1 MAHPSYNFP
10 TTFYLVD
17 EASVTAT
24 ENFFELYCTASGNID
39 VYGSGLFSYVDID
52 AASGTE
58 VVKYIDPSTGA
69 AFVDVDAAD
78 GLDAGFYERVS
89 TAGLT
94 VALTAGQT
102 IKGAFTKVVTPASSN
117 ASVVAYYK

>member
-17 EASVTAT
+17 EASVTAI
-24 ENFFELYCTASGNID
+24 ENFFELYCTDSGNID

-52 AASGTE
+52 SASPTD

-69 AFVDVDAAD
+69 AFADQAAAN
-78 GLDAGFYERVS
+78 GLAAGFYERVS

-102 IKGAFTKVVTPASSN
+102 IKGAFTKVVTPSTGN
-117 ASVVAYYK
+117 AKVVAYYK